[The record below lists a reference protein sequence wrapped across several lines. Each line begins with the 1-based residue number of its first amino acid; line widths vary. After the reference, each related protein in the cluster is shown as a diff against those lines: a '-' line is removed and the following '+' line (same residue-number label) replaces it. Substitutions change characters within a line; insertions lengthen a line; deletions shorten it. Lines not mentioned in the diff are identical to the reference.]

1 MDPIVHGLKRKYASC
16 MTLERV
22 NFHEWTSWHELIF
35 PLASPE
41 FALLDSSKQVLHR
54 WFGVIE
60 EEEFSVLL
68 DPLCSSKKNIDPKD
82 FASLG
87 SIVYLEQ
94 PNHFARLEIQVYIVI
109 RWSGG
114 QAWHGA
120 HLTQQWI

>member
-1 MDPIVHGLKRKYASC
+1 MECRQMDPIVHGLKRKYASC

-68 DPLCSSKKNIDPKD
+68 DPLCSS
-82 FASLG
+82 
-87 SIVYLEQ
+87 
-94 PNHFARLEIQVYIVI
+94 
-109 RWSGG
+109 
-114 QAWHGA
+114 
-120 HLTQQWI
+120 